1 MRAPQPAYVY
11 SVPVPFGGSYAAV
24 CSVHGEFMRGGGPR
38 WAEGQQCPACVMQQE
53 LMPNGPD
60 YSFDPG
66 PLETVTNIIKAGVS
80 IFLGLV
86 VIVALYVLGVL

>member
-1 MRAPQPAYVY
+1 MLALQFARLSDQPPQPAYVY

-53 LMPNGPD
+53 AKTYAERP
-60 YSFDPG
+60 
-66 PLETVTNIIKAGVS
+66 
-80 IFLGLV
+80 
-86 VIVALYVLGVL
+86 